1 MGKRARFWV
10 VSMAAAL
17 SVVATASLGFWQLDR
32 AAQKKAWV
40 ASQEKQAAAP
50 ALTNAQWPAVNA
62 SAAVSQTFIHRRV
75 QLTGTWMAQHVVFL
89 DNRQMNAKPGF
100 YVVTPLLLPSGQVV
114 VVQRGWVQRNFMQR
128 QDIPAIQT
136 PEGVV
141 TVYGRLAP
149 PPSQLYSMGQ
159 MQRSQIR
166 QNLDWL
172 DFQQEVGAPTG
183 YLSVVQ
189 LEASPGQTDGLLREW
204 PQVDAKLHTHYG
216 YAAQWFALSAL
227 VAFLYLWFQWI
238 APRRVKKA

>member
-10 VSMAAAL
+10 VSMAAVL
-17 SVVATASLGFWQLDR
+17 GVVLTGSLGVWQLDR

-40 ASQEKQAAAP
+40 ASQQRQAAAP
-50 ALTNAQWPAVNA
+50 VLTNAQWLEANA
-62 SAAVSQTFIHRRV
+62 SGAVAQTFVHRRV
-75 QLTGTWMAQHVVFL
+75 QLTGTWMAQHVVLL

-100 YVVTPLLLPSGQVV
+100 YVVTPLLLSSGHVV

-128 QDIPAIQT
+128 QDIPAIET
-136 PEGVV
+136 PQGVV

-149 PPSQLYSMGQ
+149 PPSQLYSMGE

-172 DFQQEVGAPTG
+172 DFQEEVGAPTG

-189 LEASPGQTDGLLREW
+189 LETFPEQSDGLLREW

>member
-1 MGKRARFWV
+1 MSNSVRLWV
-10 VSMAAAL
+10 VSMAAL
-17 SVVATASLGFWQLDR
+17 VGMVVTASLGFWQLDR
-32 AAQKKAWV
+32 AEQKKAWV
-40 ASQEKQAAAP
+40 ASQISQAAAP
-50 ALTNAQWPAVNA
+50 ALTNAQWREANA
-62 SAAVSQTFIHRRV
+62 SVAAAQTFTHRRV
-75 QLTGTWMAQHVVFL
+75 QLTGTWMAAHVVLL

-100 YVVTPLLLPSGQVV
+100 YVLTPLLLPSGQVAL
-114 VVQRGWVQRNFMQR
+114 VQRGWVQRNFMQR
-128 QDIPAIQT
+128 QDIPTIET
-136 PEGVV
+136 PSGLV

-172 DFQQEVGAPTG
+172 DFQEELGSPTG
-183 YLSVVQ
+183 HLSVVQ
-189 LEASPGQTDGLLREW
+189 LEASPGQSDGLLREW

-238 APRRVKKA
+238 APRRVKQA